1 MHVFK
6 IVVNSQWLV
15 VYDIS
20 HVSKFGFLVAK
31 DLLSVQ
37 HREGLTGVQALF
49 RQHQKS
55 SSNMMTI
62 VDHLKHLCID
72 QYFQDEIG
80 NVVDSCMD
88 LTHSDNLL
96 DVTLSMRLMREA
108 GYHVSAGQQ
117 NIILYIFYRIV

>member
-1 MHVFK
+1 
-6 IVVNSQWLV
+6 
-15 VYDIS
+15 
-20 HVSKFGFLVAK
+20 
-31 DLLSVQ
+31 
-37 HREGLTGVQALF
+37 
-49 RQHQKS
+49 
-55 SSNMMTI
+55 MMTI

-72 QYFQDEIG
+72 QYFQDEIS

-117 NIILYIFYRIV
+117 TTFYIFLQNSVSGIITYRCSQLQNKIFCLP